1 MGGRWKNDT
10 ASTSPLRF
18 AAKAS
23 TVLGA
28 LVVAS
33 TLAGLFV
40 PGFYR
45 LVNPVLLPGSYGQD
59 WMSLAAL
66 PALAWAVRVSRR
78 GSLRGVV
85 VWLGLL
91 AYYEYAYALYAF
103 GPQLTALYPL
113 YVAIVSLSNMAL
125 VALTLSLDISAFH
138 GRLYGH
144 LPTRQIVLLFGAI
157 VIFLAPVWVAMMIAG
172 IQEGKP
178 SLFAT
183 VHVLDLAFVFPALIV
198 AAIGLWRHRPWSYVL
213 AGPMLVLAATMMGS
227 LIISEIIAAA
237 RFTPDPLPLALV
249 FVIIAMTASFLTH
262 TYLRELRS

>member
-1 MGGRWKNDT
+1 VENET

-59 WMSLAAL
+59 WMSLAVV
-66 PALAWAVRVSRR
+66 PALAWAVRAGRR
-78 GSLRGVV
+78 GSLRGVIL
-85 VWLGLL
+85 WLGLL

-198 AAIGLWRHRPWSYVL
+198 GAAGLWRNRPWSYVL
-213 AGPMLVLAATMMGS
+213 AGPMLVLTATMMGS
-227 LIISEIIAAA
+227 LVISEIIAAA

-262 TYLRELRS
+262 IYLRELKG

>member
-1 MGGRWKNDT
+1 VENET
-10 ASTSPLRF
+10 ASTSSLRF

-23 TVLGA
+23 MVLGA

-66 PALAWAVRVSRR
+66 PALAWAARVATR

-91 AYYEYAYALYAF
+91 AYYLYAYALYAF

-113 YVAIVSLSNMAL
+113 YVAIVSLSSMAL
-125 VALTLSLDISAFH
+125 VAISLSPEISVFDGRFH
-138 GRLYGH
+138 GK
-144 LPTRQIVLLFGAI
+144 LPTRQIIVLFGAI
-157 VIFLAPVWVAMMIAG
+157 VIFLAPVWVAMMITA
-172 IQEGKP
+172 IRESKP
-178 SLFAT
+178 SLFTT
-183 VHVLDLAFVFPALIV
+183 VHVLDLAFVFPTLIV
-198 AAIGLWRHRPWSYVL
+198 AAVGLLRHRPWSHVL
-213 AGPMLVLAATMMGS
+213 VGPLLVLAATMMGS
-227 LIISEIIAAA
+227 LVISEIIAAA
-237 RFTPDPLPLALV
+237 RFTPDPLPLSLV
-249 FVIIAMTASFLTH
+249 FIIIAMTASLLTRA
-262 TYLRELRS
+262 YLRELGS

>member
-1 MGGRWKNDT
+1 MENET
-10 ASTSPLRF
+10 ASTSSLRF

-78 GSLRGVV
+78 GSRRGVV

-91 AYYEYAYALYAF
+91 AYYLYAYALYAF

-113 YVAIVSLSNMAL
+113 YVAIVSLSSVAL
-125 VALTLSLDISAFH
+125 VAISLSLEISAFDGRFH
-138 GRLYGH
+138 GKLR
-144 LPTRQIVLLFGAI
+144 TRQIIVLFGAI
-157 VIFLAPVWVAMMIAG
+157 VVFLGPVWVVMMIAA
-172 IQEGKP
+172 IREGKP
-178 SLFAT
+178 SLFTT
-183 VHVLDLAFVFPALIV
+183 VHVLDLAFVFPTLIV
-198 AAIGLWRHRPWSYVL
+198 AAVGLWRHRPWSYAL

-227 LIISEIIAAA
+227 LVISEIIAAA
-237 RFTPDPLPLALV
+237 RFTPDPFPLALV
-249 FVIIAMTASFLTH
+249 FVIIALTASFLTR
-262 TYLRELRS
+262 TYLRELGG